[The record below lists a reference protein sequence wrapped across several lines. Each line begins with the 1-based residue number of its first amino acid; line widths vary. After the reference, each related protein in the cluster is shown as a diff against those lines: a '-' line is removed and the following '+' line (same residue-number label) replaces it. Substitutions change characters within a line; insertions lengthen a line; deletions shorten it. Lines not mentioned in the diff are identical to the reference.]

1 MAATDCETPG
11 IPEIKVTEPVVT
23 EDKVEKPERP
33 PAPPVDPE
41 PSAAEVLAGIPE
53 GNYKVVTFAADL
65 TGRKSFDEICQIAA
79 YINDEKVYSQYVMP
93 FCNVSLG
100 STRNHGIK
108 VFVLFGKY
116 RVLRST
122 RNMKTLKT
130 KSIYSTIHEF
140 LDWLKEMKGSSDGI
154 ILAYHDHKMGNIP
167 FFLRK
172 AVQEY
177 KLTEEYAEIVKGVI
191 NCAKPLPPLKDEVKG
206 EGEKVKEKEKGGR
219 ARSNSLR
226 ALLRQSFDM
235 DAEKLQQQL
244 QSARHRARLTQTLHA
259 KFLKSEGPLC
269 FNDLKAALLAEE
281 DGVAKD

>member
-1 MAATDCETPG
+1 MTPRTRL
-11 IPEIKVTEPVVT
+11 K
-23 EDKVEKPERP
+23 KPERP

-41 PSAAEVLAGIPE
+41 PSASDVLAGIPE

-79 YINDEKVYSQYVMP
+79 FVHPDKVYSQYVMP

-116 RVLRST
+116 RVLRAI

-130 KSIYSTIHEF
+130 KSIFSTVLEF

-154 ILAYHDHKMGNIP
+154 ILAHHDHKYGNIP
-167 FFLRK
+167 FFMMK

-177 KLTEEYAEIVKGVI
+177 KLTEQFNDIVKGVV
-191 NCAKPLPPLKDEVKG
+191 NCAKPMDEVKENTD
-206 EGEKVKEKEKGGR
+206 EGEKVLKEKKPGSV
-219 ARSNSLR
+219 RSNSLR
-226 ALLRQSFDM
+226 ALLREALDV
-235 DAEKLQQQL
+235 DAEKLKIQM
-244 QSARHRARLTQTLHA
+244 QSARHRAQLTYALHA
-259 KFLKSEGPLC
+259 KLLKREGELS
-269 FNDLKAALLAEE
+269 FSDIKAAVLGGDGGHAEA
-281 DGVAKD
+281 GKN